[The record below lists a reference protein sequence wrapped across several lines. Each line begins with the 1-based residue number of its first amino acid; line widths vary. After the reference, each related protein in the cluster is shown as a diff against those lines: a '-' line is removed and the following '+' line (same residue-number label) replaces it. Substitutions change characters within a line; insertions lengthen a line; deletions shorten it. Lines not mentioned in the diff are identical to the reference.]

1 MPAIKIPG
9 LAPSRPDDDRYMYT
23 DITLDVVK
31 NDLQLQSHLYK
42 PKTSTDIAVSVDE
55 GAIKNALVNLFNT
68 IPGQKVLEPEFGL
81 DLKRFL
87 FEPLTDFTAKFI
99 GETIYNGITRW
110 EPRVRIVNID
120 VVRDYDNYQFII
132 TLTLLIPKLSNSRV
146 KFTGILSREQFTT
159 TDEQ

>member
-9 LAPSRPDDDRYMYT
+9 LAPSRPDDTRYMYT
-23 DITLDVVK
+23 DITLDVVE

-87 FEPLTDFTAKFI
+87 FDPLTDFTAKFI

-146 KFTGILSREQFTT
+146 KFTGILTREQFTT